1 MVCYYIGRGATG
13 GRGAAR
19 GTGAP
24 RGRGSRDYFANLD
37 NLSQQ
42 AERPRTRS
50 QGFLQGQPS
59 INDWLLSQPQQ
70 QDDIQGQTEGGQQ
83 TQSDRFSDTG
93 SNRDS
98 LNGQHNMQDLL
109 LEIRRDVKSMNRKF
123 DSLEKSVN
131 DLKRD
136 NKHLK
141 QQNQVITSEINRMKT
156 SFAKL
161 EVRTAEAEK
170 KSENLEAQSRR
181 DNLKFFGF
189 EDDGTETWEQSENKV
204 RGYIR
209 NELHIDD
216 TDIKIERAHRLPSR
230 NSPKPIIVK
239 FSFFKDKDSVLRAY
253 RQKRKDENNDNVND
267 DNDGNNETVRRIRV
281 TEDFP
286 ERVVKARTKLFPFL
300 KSCMDDEVNA
310 YLRYDSLVVD
320 GQSYIYDYELKRPIP
335 SNK

>member
-1 MVCYYIGRGATG
+1 M
-13 GRGAAR
+13 
-19 GTGAP
+19 
-24 RGRGSRDYFANLD
+24 S
-37 NLSQQ
+37 
-42 AERPRTRS
+42 
-50 QGFLQGQPS
+50 
-59 INDWLLSQPQQ
+59 
-70 QDDIQGQTEGGQQ
+70 
-83 TQSDRFSDTG
+83 

-170 KSENLEAQSRR
+170 KSEYLEAQSRR

-320 GQSYIYDYELKRPIP
+320 GQSYIYDYELKRPVP